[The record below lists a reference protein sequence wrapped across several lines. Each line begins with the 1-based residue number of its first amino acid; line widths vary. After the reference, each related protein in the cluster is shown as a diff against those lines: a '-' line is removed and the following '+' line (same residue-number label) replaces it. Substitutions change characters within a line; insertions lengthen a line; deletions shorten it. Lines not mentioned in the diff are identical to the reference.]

1 MTARGLASRIVK
13 AGPERGNSVENREK
27 KKKPVVKLGTKSSHA
42 AYFMPMLES
51 FAARDDLNEV
61 IKNRVSKACDLL
73 DAGVIF
79 GTGFAP
85 FRGGPIQHIRAVG
98 ADAIVERLKALQQR
112 HGDRFAPRPG
122 WDNPV
127 LREPVV

>member
-73 DAGVIF
+73 DAGVPLF
-79 GTGFAP
+79 PNDF
-85 FRGGPIQHIRAVG
+85 HKDHAVS
-98 ADAIVERLKALQQR
+98 
-112 HGDRFAPRPG
+112 
-122 WDNPV
+122 WV
-127 LREPVV
+127 LEK